1 MLKEFILNR
10 QDMEELKQKILCTSL
25 ELEAV
30 KMEASEEIIRYKE
43 HVKHLLSLLKTA
55 YQERDEA
62 RDQLQNLINKL
73 TSESINDTSPLFS
86 QRKHPDDFL
95 VPVKANSGITE
106 SSSLSDSYNNHH
118 SHCSSPANSFLDA
131 VSSPNFLCFNVVD
144 SGNMGFTNQPYV
156 QEYNGAMT
164 SGSISLV
171 NAKLDPAS
179 VIINDLVK
187 GKALPQKGR
196 LLQAVME
203 AGPLL
208 QTLLMAGPLPQ
219 WQNPFPLQPFKIPP
233 VTVKSC
239 DLSNACLK
247 PGASPSNYLVK
258 TMDQSPHPDV
268 SRVPSYICAQPRC

>member
-1 MLKEFILNR
+1 
-10 QDMEELKQKILCTSL
+10 MEELRQKILCTSL

-30 KMEASEEIIRYKE
+30 KMEKSEEIKRYKE
-43 HVKHLLSLLKTA
+43 NVKHLLSLLKTA

-62 RDQLQNLINKL
+62 RDQLQKLINEL
-73 TSESINDTSPLFS
+73 TAQSISDISSLFS

-106 SSSLSDSYNNHH
+106 SSSLSDSYNNLH
-118 SHCSSPANSFLDA
+118 SRCSSPVNSFLDA
-131 VSSPNFLCFNVVD
+131 VSSPNFLCFN
-144 SGNMGFTNQPYV
+144 M
-156 QEYNGAMT
+156 EYNGAMT

-219 WQNPFPLQPFKIPP
+219 WRNPFPLQPFKVPP

-239 DLSNACLK
+239 DLANACLK

-258 TMDQSPHPDV
+258 TMNQSPHPDV
-268 SRVPSYICAQPRC
+268 SRSCADFLVFCFAMLERRDIKDDDD